1 MFKGNPPDAPMLVP
15 AITRIKTLFGRAP
28 KAVTADRGYG
38 EASVESGLVALGV
51 ERIAIPRKGKP
62 GKARRAVES
71 ARGFRTLVKWRT
83 GSEGRVSHL
92 KHSFG
97 FERTML
103 DGIAGAKTWCGW
115 DCSPTTASR
124 SAPLQ
129 KKRRISRQRSAKD
142 DPPRTRPTPG
152 RRPVDHRQ
160 VAALLEDP
168 RSCRLHP
175 PRPAARNGGGKRQI
189 LTPQA

>member
-38 EASVESGLVALGV
+38 EASVESGARSLGV

-71 ARGFRTLVKWRT
+71 ARGFRTLVNGGP

-115 DCSPTTASR
+115 GLLRRTTASR

-129 KKRRISRQRSAKD
+129 KKRRISRQRSAK
-142 DPPRTRPTPG
+142 
-152 RRPVDHRQ
+152 RRPPANTADTG
-160 VAALLEDP
+160 P
-168 RSCRLHP
+168 PTGRSPTSRCT
-175 PRPAARNGGGKRQI
+175 A
-189 LTPQA
+189 